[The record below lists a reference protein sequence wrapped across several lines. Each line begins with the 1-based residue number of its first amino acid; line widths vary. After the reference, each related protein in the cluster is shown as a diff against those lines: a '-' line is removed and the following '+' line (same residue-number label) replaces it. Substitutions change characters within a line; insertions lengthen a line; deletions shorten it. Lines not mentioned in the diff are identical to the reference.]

1 MPGSIFVPSNP
12 SLRNRRSGPYSG
24 LSGIFPVPNTYH
36 FMCRSRR
43 EFEAIL
49 RIYIKMFQLIEP
61 ELEEALAKESAE
73 RAA

>member
-1 MPGSIFVPSNP
+1 MQ
-12 SLRNRRSGPYSG
+12 G
-24 LSGIFPVPNTYH
+24 LKTMGLFRVGRWIFPEPNGYH
-36 FMCRSRR
+36 FIAFLR
-43 EFEAIL
+43 ELEAIL